1 MDTQSRTWKRE
12 SLMRT
17 FRRVSD
23 RRSVK
28 PSASLADT
36 WLSRTKIFLEIVAIP
51 VVAYWAFTR
60 FNAQEAPALEHR
72 AKIQGE
78 LSWQRRS
85 DKECIA
91 EYRIKFE
98 NIGMS
103 SIELTKA
110 KLRAWPLDVS
120 VLSAP
125 IAYVD
130 PLKMRDKKPIVEA
143 DLEEYLV
150 HRYPPSVTDEVGLM
164 FVVKRA
170 PGDMLV
176 FLVEGESQI
185 DRRGSRQSWFDHRW
199 DYVCGESGTASPSK

>member
-1 MDTQSRTWKRE
+1 
-12 SLMRT
+12 
-17 FRRVSD
+17 
-23 RRSVK
+23 VK

-164 FVVKRA
+164 FLVKRA

-185 DRRGSRQSWFDHRW
+185 DRRGNRQSWFDHRW